1 MSYTPL
7 LVGAGAGA
15 TAWSVKVV
23 GQTGVRDWWTGWAI
37 AIALCLLAY
46 LTNPTPASFRTHL
59 TSLSF
64 HTHLRRLSSSPSRAP
79 SNPTPAGP
87 NSASGAATL
96 NTIASN
102 SASTLPTTTSVS
114 SQHGKRKVS
123 NSQSAK
129 AAIASAA
136 ASQPRHVLSFSNR
149 ISLSIRTPLYKFTSY
164 YLFSTVYVPSTR
176 STPSS
181 PSSKKQQQRSKH
193 AELGALLGMGGELWL
208 GVFGRWYALKWWEN
222 EEAEEEERR
231 GRLEKGV
238 REMSVEDDD
247 KDLDY
252 PSGSAPSPISSHVSS
267 PFSHDPSRSASSP
280 SSASAPPL
288 SPSSR
293 TASAN
298 STSGRLP
305 RSSTSTKR
313 VFRAGQRRSS
323 PTSLTRLKS
332 KAENAARER
341 EEADLEAGLKG
352 LKEDGA
358 GESTTAGAADSK
370 MANAANATKPAAT
383 ASGESSTPDPLLVEL
398 QLQLDELRST
408 TAEGEKRLQD
418 ELEVLRGKKR
428 DEDAFRAELKTKTK
442 GLEEAKRT
450 AEASRVEAER
460 ELNERKTVIKEVQG
474 RVEKLR
480 KEISALERKE
490 MEAIER
496 KEKKKRER
504 KEREKK
510 LREDVGKK
518 KDELKEKEKGLEEV
532 MQKVG
537 EMERK
542 LDVRRALL
550 ATRRSELA
558 QLAGALAERNGL
570 AAGPGGGLYA
580 VPPQV
585 VGATA
590 TLGGVG
596 AVANAFAV
604 PFGQGAYGRRNYP
617 YVHPLSAT
625 SSRPGSIRSGHFDP
639 HTGTFQSA
647 PSSPTLSHPVSP
659 LDDHAPPYPPPNAVD
674 LNGGWPS
681 SYGPAPNGS
690 ASLAQ
695 PGFLEHRL
703 QHRAVSGPSALPS
716 VEDIPSHF
724 LPFDVDAL
732 VGTSN
737 EAPSL
742 HSYDDSSPGA
752 NKSRPPLALPLQYLD
767 SGLLAGSDS
776 PSLEGPLSPMTP
788 HQTSLIPSQLF
799 HMLDEDDEDEFVMPD
814 SPTLRT
820 RLGWM
825 DEWKGLG
832 LNVDDLGAVGGSRR
846 KNSQD
851 ATEEV
856 EAVKQEEQAQDASGE
871 AGSPAL
877 LSPRSDV
884 FPAVPSATTSPLGPP
899 PASPFAPWDNSGPV
913 SLPPPVSTT
922 LSGTSLDSP
931 SGPGS
936 STILH
941 RLSPSQDLDDD
952 LPRAGLSLNPDAKAF
967 AFPFAAGIQQQSHA
981 RTSSVP
987 SPPTSA
993 AVLSSI
999 ARNGR
1004 SSSTT
1009 TASSFPGSAL
1019 PSPTVANYPSAIGEP
1034 PAKSRMEFANP
1045 SNAAL
1050 AAPLSASRF
1059 TPPFDWPRTTSPP
1072 KFNAAPGSAPAH
1084 KSASSTP
1091 TGSGAFNPLDEEDSL
1106 LGPLRK

>member
-23 GQTGVRDWWTGWAI
+23 GQTGVRDWWTGWAV
-37 AIALCLLAY
+37 AVALCLLAY

-64 HTHLRRLSSSPSRAP
+64 HTHLRRLSSSPSRSP
-79 SNPTPAGP
+79 LNRTPAGST
-87 NSASGAATL
+87 SASGASTL
-96 NTIASN
+96 STPGSN
-102 SASTLPTTTSVS
+102 SASTLPTTAPVP

-129 AAIASAA
+129 VAASSAA
-136 ASQPRHVLSFSNR
+136 VSQPRHVLSFSNR

-164 YLFSTVYVPSTR
+164 YLFSTVYVPSSR

-181 PSSKKQQQRSKH
+181 TSSKKQQQRSKH

-252 PSGSAPSPISSHVSS
+252 PSGSTPSPIASHVSS
-267 PFSHDPSRSASSP
+267 PLSHDPSHSGSSP

-293 TASAN
+293 TSSAN

-341 EEADLEAGLKG
+341 EEADLEAGFKG
-352 LKEDGA
+352 LKEDGV
-358 GESTTAGAADSK
+358 GESATAGTADSK
-370 MANAANATKPAAT
+370 TANATKPAPT
-383 ASGESSTPDPLLVEL
+383 SSGGESSAPDPLLVEL

-460 ELNERKTVIKEVQG
+460 ELNERKSVIKEVQA

-480 KEISALERKE
+480 KEIRALERKE

-558 QLAGALAERNGL
+558 QLAGAVAERNGL
-570 AAGPGGGLYA
+570 AAGPAGGLYA
-580 VPPQV
+580 VPPQAA
-585 VGATA
+585 GATA

-596 AVANAFAV
+596 AIANAFAV

-681 SYGPAPNGS
+681 SYGAAPNVS
-690 ASLAQ
+690 ASLTQ

-732 VGTSN
+732 VSTSN
-737 EAPSL
+737 EASPL

-752 NKSRPPLALPLQYLD
+752 NKPRPPLALPLQYLD
-767 SGLLAGSDS
+767 SGLLAGSES

-820 RLGWM
+820 RVGWM

-832 LNVDDLGAVGGSRR
+832 LDVDDLGAVGGSTRE
-846 KNSQD
+846 NGQD
-851 ATEEV
+851 ATEDIET
-856 EAVKQEEQAQDASGE
+856 VKQEEQAQNAKDE
-871 AGSPAL
+871 TGSPAL
-877 LSPRSDV
+877 LSPQSGM
-884 FPAVPSATTSPLGPP
+884 FPAAASATTSPIGPP

-913 SLPPPVSTT
+913 SLPPPASTT
-922 LSGTSLDSP
+922 LSGTSLDTP
-931 SGPGS
+931 SAPGS

-967 AFPFAAGIQQQSHA
+967 AFPFAPGIQQQSHA

-993 AVLSSI
+993 AVLGSI

-1004 SSSTT
+1004 SSSTA

-1045 SNAAL
+1045 SNAA
-1050 AAPLSASRF
+1050 PLSASRF

-1072 KFNAAPGSAPAH
+1072 KFNAAPGSAPAS
-1084 KSASSTP
+1084 KSAATTP